1 MRGAAVFLDGRSV
14 PAGKI
19 LCVVRN
25 FAAHAVEMRARIPG
39 EPVLF
44 MKPTTALLCPHG
56 GDLFVP
62 ESYGL
67 LHHEIELAV
76 LLAAGGKNLTEE
88 EAAGRIAGYGV
99 ALDLTLRTQQTD
111 AKKAGEPWMLWK
123 GFDGSCPAGDF
134 LPPERAGDPCDLE
147 VALEVN
153 GEVRQK
159 GHTSRM
165 MFSPARILSYASRF
179 ITLDE
184 GDLFLC
190 GTPEGVGP
198 LHAGDKVVGRIG
210 GLPELRFT
218 LRR

>member
-1 MRGAAVFLDGRSV
+1 MSGPAIVLEGRLV
-14 PAGKI
+14 PVRKI

-25 FAAHAVEMRARIPG
+25 FSAHAVEMGARIPG

-44 MKPTTALLCPHG
+44 MKPHTALVRPDG

-62 ESYGL
+62 ESFGL

-76 LLAAGGKNLTEE
+76 FLGGGGRDLSVG
-88 EAAGRIAGYGV
+88 EAEPLIAGYGA
-99 ALDLTLRTQQTD
+99 ALDLTLREPQTD

-123 GFDGSCPAGDF
+123 GFDGSCPVGAF
-134 LPPERAGDPCDLE
+134 AAAERVEDVRNLGL
-147 VALEVN
+147 ALEVN
-153 GEVRQK
+153 GGLRQK

-165 MFSPARILSYASRF
+165 MFSPARILAYTSRY
-179 ITLDE
+179 ITLEE
-184 GDLFLC
+184 GDLFLT

-198 LHAGDKVVGRIG
+198 LHDGDEVAARIG
-210 GLPELRFT
+210 SLPELRFT